1 MAAEENKALARQ
13 FIEEGFNKG
22 NLAVADALI
31 APNFANYDPGTPP
44 LSAGPEGYKQLVT
57 AYRTAYP
64 DLQLTVDDLFAEGDK
79 VAVRWTARG
88 THTGP
93 LGDIPATGKQ
103 AMMTGISVLTIAGG
117 KVAAQYTNW
126 DTLGM
131 LQQLGVIP
139 APGQA
144 ST

>member
-1 MAAEENKALARQ
+1 MAAEDTKALARQ

-31 APNFANYDPGTPP
+31 APTFANYDPGTPP

-64 DLQLTVDDLFAEGDK
+64 DLHLNVDDLFTEGDK
-79 VAVRWTARG
+79 VAIRWTARG

-93 LGDIPATGKQ
+93 LGDIPATGKS
-103 AMMTGISVLTIAGG
+103 AMMTGISVLIIAGG

-144 ST
+144 GA

>member
-1 MAAEENKALARQ
+1 MSTEQNKALARR
-13 FIEEGFNKG
+13 FIEEGFGG
-22 NLAVADALI
+22 NLALADEIVA
-31 APNFANYDPGTPP
+31 PTFTNYDPGTPP
-44 LSAGPEGYKQLVT
+44 LPSGPEGYKQLVT
-57 AYRTAYP
+57 AYRTAYS
-64 DLQLTVDDLFAEGDK
+64 DLQLSVEDLLAEGDK

-103 AMMTGISVLTIAGG
+103 VMMTGISVLSIAGG
-117 KVAAQYTNW
+117 KVAEQYTNW

-131 LQQLGVIP
+131 LQQIGVVP

-144 ST
+144 S

>member
-1 MAAEENKALARQ
+1 MSTEENKALARQ
-13 FIEEGFNKG
+13 FIEEGFTKG
-22 NLAVADALI
+22 NLAIADAII

-44 LSAGPEGYKQLVT
+44 LPAGPEGYKQLVA

-64 DLQLTVDDLFAEGDK
+64 NLQLSVDDLVAEGDK

-88 THTGP
+88 THNGP

-103 AMMTGISVLTIAGG
+103 AIISGISVLTITGG
-117 KVAAQYTNW
+117 KVAAQHTNW

-139 APGQA
+139 TPG
-144 ST
+144 